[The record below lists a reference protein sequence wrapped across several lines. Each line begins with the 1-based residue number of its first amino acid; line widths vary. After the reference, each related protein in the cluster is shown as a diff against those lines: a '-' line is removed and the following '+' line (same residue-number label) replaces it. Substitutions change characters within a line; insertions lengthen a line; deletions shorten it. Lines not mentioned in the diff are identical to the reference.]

1 MVLTNQVYKFRI
13 LCKDADGNNGISAEL
28 SGQPYASPV
37 RSNKPEFGCSMS
49 TIDGKKCI
57 LFKPDFNDY
66 LRNEMT
72 DLLVYRAIGNGPM
85 VLINQISRADIL
97 QYMTS
102 YKQAYI
108 DKDLLFGQTKTY
120 RYKLQ
125 ILYWDGSMSK
135 MSDEVSVNYIP

>member
-1 MVLTNQVYKFRI
+1 
-13 LCKDADGNNGISAEL
+13 
-28 SGQPYASPV
+28 
-37 RSNKPEFGCSMS
+37 
-49 TIDGKKCI
+49 
-57 LFKPDFNDY
+57 
-66 LRNEMT
+66 
-72 DLLVYRAIGNGPM
+72 
-85 VLINQISRADIL
+85 
-97 QYMTS
+97 MTS